1 MSIITVIIPHYNIP
15 NLLVRCLNSIPDEE
29 RIQVIVVDNNSSPSK
44 VNFENFP
51 GIDRKHTEVV
61 FDKEGNGAGH
71 ARNVALEK
79 IASKWI
85 VFADADDFF
94 NPGAFDELLK
104 YSDNDNDL
112 IMFKVGCVNSDT
124 LIPANRDGILINKA
138 IDKYLQHEVVLDKVL
153 FNNQAPWG
161 KMIKSELI
169 RKHNITFDEVKY
181 ANDIMFSTKVA
192 CNVSR
197 VAVSAF
203 ELYTLTVRSGS
214 LTSSNKSSEENFLCR
229 MEVKIRMNKYLQQYK
244 KPMLFLPSFLVSAR
258 NIGWH
263 AVWSAFKLIMKNG
276 MLFAGASTFIR
287 YQIDTKL
294 KHKDVI

>member
-112 IMFKVGCVNSDT
+112 IMFKGGCVNSDT
-124 LIPANRDGILINKA
+124 LIPANRDVILINKA
-138 IDKYLQHEVVLDKVL
+138 ISSTRGCFRQSLVQQSGTL
-153 FNNQAPWG
+153 G
-161 KMIKSELI
+161 K
-169 RKHNITFDEVKY
+169 D
-181 ANDIMFSTKVA
+181 D
-192 CNVSR
+192 
-197 VAVSAF
+197 
-203 ELYTLTVRSGS
+203 
-214 LTSSNKSSEENFLCR
+214 
-229 MEVKIRMNKYLQQYK
+229 
-244 KPMLFLPSFLVSAR
+244 
-258 NIGWH
+258 
-263 AVWSAFKLIMKNG
+263 
-276 MLFAGASTFIR
+276 
-287 YQIDTKL
+287 
-294 KHKDVI
+294 